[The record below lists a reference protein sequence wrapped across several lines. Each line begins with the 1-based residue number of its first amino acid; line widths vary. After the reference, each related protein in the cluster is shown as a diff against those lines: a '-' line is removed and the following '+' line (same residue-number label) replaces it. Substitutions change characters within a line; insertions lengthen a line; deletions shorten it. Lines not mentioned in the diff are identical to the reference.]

1 MNVWALLA
9 NILGLIILLA
19 YFTVI
24 GVIVRL
30 FVRASIE
37 AIGEFRQA
45 TTFRTRFDYGF
56 QTFVGFGCA
65 TGISVCVL
73 CGLIATLF

>member
-1 MNVWALLA
+1 MSMGTLLA
-9 NILGLIILLA
+9 NVVGLIILLA

-24 GVIVRL
+24 GIV
-30 FVRASIE
+30 VRTFIRAGIE

-45 TTFRTRFDYGF
+45 TTFGARFDYGS

-65 TGISVCVL
+65 AGISFCVL
-73 CGLIATLF
+73 YGPIAALF